1 MCFFIPV
8 DLVEL
13 EYLTGKEQNK
23 QQDVQPGESHTKDMT
38 FAFFVA
44 NFGYTKSD
52 FERLTKKEIFFIL
65 KAWENKKVLDSQLVA
80 NAFYNAYCNA
90 NRGKKKPIKLWEK
103 AHKKENINEL
113 RRQFD
118 EVMEYEKT
126 QSDNWIKEIYGN
138 FEGVR
143 E

>member
-1 MCFFIPV
+1 
-8 DLVEL
+8 
-13 EYLTGKEQNK
+13 
-23 QQDVQPGESHTKDMT
+23 MT

-103 AHKKENINEL
+103 ALKKENINEL

-126 QSDNWIKEIYGN
+126 QSDNWVKEIYGN
-138 FEGVR
+138 CEGER